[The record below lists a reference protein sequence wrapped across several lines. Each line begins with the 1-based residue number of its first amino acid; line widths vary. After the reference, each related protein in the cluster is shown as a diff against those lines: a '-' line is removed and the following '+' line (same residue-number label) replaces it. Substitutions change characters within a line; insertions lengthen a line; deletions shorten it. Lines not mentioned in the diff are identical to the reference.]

1 MLTLLKSI
9 ALNTCLRFSFCL
21 LFLSLAEVG
30 VALATGAAPW
40 SFLRPRDVSIH
51 GAYFST
57 CKLSAEWLR
66 ITAAETLSTSLLL
79 QLLVMAALLA
89 APPMFSICS
98 AAASSPSPALDCLEL
113 LLALPIAFLTEYPI
127 GVVPPS
133 LVRLQPYG

>member
-1 MLTLLKSI
+1 MD
-9 ALNTCLRFSFCL
+9 
-21 LFLSLAEVG
+21 EVG
-30 VALATGAAPW
+30 VALATGAAFW

-79 QLLVMAALLA
+79 QLLVMTALFV

-113 LLALPIAFLTEYPI
+113 LLALPIAFLTEYPWCCTSQPCPVATI
-127 GVVPPS
+127 WLKQPNSLPPT
-133 LVRLQPYG
+133 